1 MKLNI
6 GIVGFG
12 EFSRTFL
19 ELFIHHPNV
28 EAVKGAEI
36 MDERRQEIAEQFGIT
51 MYSSFEEMLEKDKE
65 LNAVAIFSQRHQHG
79 PMAIKALKAGK
90 HVFSAV
96 PVGCSEEEI
105 AEIVRLVE
113 ETGLTYMAAETCYYF
128 PCAVYCREKFKTGY
142 FGEFVYGE
150 SQYYH
155 DISSMFDSFSGSG
168 GDEWKKVAGV
178 PPMFYS
184 THSMSMMF
192 SSIDD
197 HPVSV
202 RCFGYEDKAGD
213 DIYGQGKNYWDNPF
227 SNEIAI
233 FEMSKG
239 GFARINEFRRIG
251 TFKPSSYIT
260 GLYGKLGA
268 YEGSG
273 MNHFVIRGDVNEH
286 PESEDVGYLIN
297 AQKYENVKSQI
308 EQKEARMNYLK
319 YHTGYSAVHNVDRLP
334 KEIAHLES
342 KFGYTLDGHN
352 GTHVFLV
359 DDFVRAV
366 CSNLIP
372 PNNIWDSAVYAVAG
386 ITAHKSAIEGGKSL
400 PVPFFGNAPEGWA
413 QKWEEELKSN

>member
-19 ELFIHHPNV
+19 ELFLHHPNV

-36 MDERRQEIAEQFGIT
+36 MEERRNEIAEQFGIK
-51 MYSSFEEMLEKDKE
+51 MYSSYEEMLKNDKE
-65 LNAVAIFSQRHQHG
+65 LNAVAIFAQRHQHG
-79 PMAIKALKAGK
+79 PMAIAALKAGK

-96 PVGCSEEEI
+96 PIGCSEEEV
-105 AEIVRLVE
+105 AEIIRLVQ
-113 ETGLTYMAAETCYYF
+113 ETGLTYMCAETCYYF

-155 DISSMFDSFSGSG
+155 DISAMFDSFSGSG

-184 THSMSMMF
+184 SHSMSMMF
-192 SSIDD
+192 SSIND

-202 RCFGYEDKAGD
+202 TCFGYEDKTGD
-213 DIYGQGKNYWDNPF
+213 DIYGEGKNYWDNPF
-227 SNEIAI
+227 SNEIAV

-239 GFARINEFRRIG
+239 GYTRINEFRRIG
-251 TFKPSSYIT
+251 TLKPSSYIT

-273 MNHFVIRGDVNEH
+273 MNHFVIRGEAK
-286 PESEDVGYLIN
+286 EKIETEDVGYLIN
-297 AQKYENVKSQI
+297 TKSYESAKNTI
-308 EQKEARMNYLK
+308 NPGEGRMNYLK
-319 YHTGYSAVHNVDRLP
+319 YHTGFSAVHDVERLP
-334 KEIAHLES
+334 KKIANLES
-342 KFGYTLDGHN
+342 EFGYSLNGHN
-352 GTHVFLV
+352 GTHPFLV

-366 CSNLIP
+366 CSGLIP
-372 PNNIWDSAVYAVAG
+372 PNNVWDSAVYAIAG
-386 ITAHKSAIEGGKSL
+386 ITAHKSAMLGGKRLS
-400 PVPFFGNAPEGWA
+400 VPFYGSAPDGW
-413 QKWEEELKSN
+413 QKKWEEELKKR